1 MKNDMTTKMTNV
13 SLADSLKQVP
23 YDKLDEKAKAR
34 VDNITAELKALSSSE
49 LIVYGLETQTN
60 VSKQANYMLTEIGT
74 PKSIEDIN
82 KLFEEVNDISKP
94 FMTSEKRKNFL
105 SRFFNAFGSDA
116 KQPFNGDV
124 FVGKIN
130 ELVYA
135 IENQNVRLMYENAMY
150 DEFFELLVENV
161 HSLAEYVMACER
173 AIAELKSKK
182 SGFALELEGNSGYE
196 VSLVDT
202 ELNTRIDQ
210 LTRKLNMFMISK
222 QESMQTAVSVKL
234 IQQNNI
240 KLSDRLQTVL
250 VAGIP
255 ILQNQILLKASMAD
269 TQRGLDICDK
279 VSDTINKSMND
290 NAATL
295 RQINARLAVS
305 GSETRDIKSA
315 ADVARDILDIAKEL
329 KEANSKAKAEFEEA
343 ANHIKRSEQTLS
355 DIFEA
360 ISKQRPEP

>member
-1 MKNDMTTKMTNV
+1 MTTKMTNV

-94 FMTSEKRKNFL
+94 FMTSEKRKSFL
-105 SRFFNAFGSDA
+105 SRFFNALGSDA
-116 KQPFNGDV
+116 KLPFNGDV

-135 IENQNVRLMYENAMY
+135 IENQNGRLMYENAMY

-269 TQRGLDICDK
+269 TQRICDK
-279 VSDTINKSMND
+279 VSDTINKSMTD

-343 ANHIKRSEQTLS
+343 ANHIKQSEQTLS